1 LVVNLSLS
9 KGDLKNPICR
19 MMKNYFV
26 YILQCR
32 DGSYYTG
39 VTSDLPRR
47 FYEHEH
53 GLLDGCYT
61 QGRRPTKV
69 VFTEEYRDIYDAI
82 RREKQIKGWSRK
94 KKEALI
100 DGDFSRLV
108 KLAKGQ
114 SSTGSD

>member
-1 LVVNLSLS
+1 
-9 KGDLKNPICR
+9 
-19 MMKNYFV
+19 
-26 YILQCR
+26 
-32 DGSYYTG
+32 
-39 VTSDLPRR
+39 
-47 FYEHEH
+47 
-53 GLLDGCYT
+53 
-61 QGRRPTKV
+61 